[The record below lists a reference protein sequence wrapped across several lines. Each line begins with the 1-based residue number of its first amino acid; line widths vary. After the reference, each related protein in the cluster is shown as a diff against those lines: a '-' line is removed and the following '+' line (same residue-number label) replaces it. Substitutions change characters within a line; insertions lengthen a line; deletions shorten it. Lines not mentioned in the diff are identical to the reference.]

1 MLKKKKILGL
11 HSPYSRGIERMT
23 QRNSNKKKKKRVSLL
38 IRSVRNR
45 EGKVNERR
53 PLNRLTTNYRQ
64 SSPCTVHCT
73 VSFFLSW
80 WPRLL
85 FFKVTNSIYLTDL
98 CQTCFDGNDF
108 LSLCLGSHSK
118 QSKRSALDYVSAHQT
133 WHVKRDVKSQR
144 GSRRT
149 DTVEPRVLTRAVRWK
164 TFFLFSWRLRFHL
177 KHQTP
182 ASKQPHQAVSSNT

>member
-1 MLKKKKILGL
+1 MLKKKILDCILPTPVVLNGW
-11 HSPYSRGIERMT
+11 HKGT
-23 QRNSNKKKKKRVSLL
+23 QIKKKKKKRVSLL

-149 DTVEPRVLTRAVRWK
+149 DIAWSRAFWLAQFAGKRFFLFL
-164 TFFLFSWRLRFHL
+164 FFLFS
-177 KHQTP
+177 
-182 ASKQPHQAVSSNT
+182 